1 MRYEIDR
8 EEEMEKHAEVEME
21 RELVGW
27 NKTHILED
35 IQRSFKQDVLED
47 IRKSLRDDGIGF
59 DDRIETEESYRIKC
73 ENLAET
79 LMF

>member
-1 MRYEIDR
+1 MRYGIDR
-8 EEEMEKHAEVEME
+8 EKEMEKQAEVEAE

-27 NKTHILED
+27 INKTEILED
-35 IQRSFKQDVLED
+35 IERSFKQD
-47 IRKSLRDDGIGF
+47 IRKSLRDEGIEF
-59 DDRIETEESYRIKC
+59 DDGSDTEESYRIKC